1 VKHASGENAQ
11 GVRNDPALAPFRG
24 LVEALGP
31 GVPEECR
38 GDDPLAGAEELVAAL
53 RALPALDVPAGFT
66 ENVIRALHHKR
77 CFSLTMLKRHWRRIA
92 AVAACLVLAAALA
105 GGTVRRAAPE
115 TFARRAPEAAAFPDA
130 ETAPLAFLARTQ
142 RADGSWS
149 DNGFAAP
156 AWRARYG
163 EGITSL
169 ALLAFLCRGE
179 AALDGENGPTV
190 RRGVECL
197 IRGMDGDGTVGGERA
212 GEGAFTQY
220 LAAQALVRAAGL
232 PGAPESWRD
241 AAAKAAGRIPADAE
255 ARERLSAMNRAL
267 RAEDMAAWG
276 RVGGPAFLAAVRALR
291 G

>member
-1 VKHASGENAQ
+1 
-11 GVRNDPALAPFRG
+11 
-24 LVEALGP
+24 
-31 GVPEECR
+31 
-38 GDDPLAGAEELVAAL
+38 
-53 RALPALDVPAGFT
+53 
-66 ENVIRALHHKR
+66 
-77 CFSLTMLKRHWRRIA
+77 
-92 AVAACLVLAAALA
+92 
-105 GGTVRRAAPE
+105 
-115 TFARRAPEAAAFPDA
+115 
-130 ETAPLAFLARTQ
+130 LAFLARTQ

-241 AAAKAAGRIPADAE
+241 AAAKAASRIPADAE